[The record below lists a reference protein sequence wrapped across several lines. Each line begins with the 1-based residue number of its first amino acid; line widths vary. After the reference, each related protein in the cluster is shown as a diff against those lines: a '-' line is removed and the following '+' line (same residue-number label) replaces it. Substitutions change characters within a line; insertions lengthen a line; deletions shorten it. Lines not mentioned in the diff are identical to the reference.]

1 MTASM
6 KTLVCLL
13 ALTAA
18 APLSGCDDTASTVV
32 VTNAYP
38 ADAPAPMM
46 VFKVWWTTTLV
57 ADPVA
62 PGTSS
67 ASERTVPGDDFAY
80 ALLAPGWTS
89 EGGAPPPALMAARS
103 ADELSVARG
112 DRLEIVVSDGR
123 FIGNCAAG
131 KPLDAATAALIVES
145 IFPGDFAGTTYDA
158 ATCVTTPVSA
168 DAGPAGGN

>member
-1 MTASM
+1 MTATM

-18 APLSGCDDTASTVV
+18 APLSGCNDTASIVV

-62 PGTSS
+62 PASS

-80 ALLAPGWTS
+80 ALLAPGWTP
-89 EGGAPPPALMAARS
+89 ELGAPPPALIAARS

-112 DRLEIVVSDGR
+112 NQLEILISDDT

-145 IFPGDFAGTTYDA
+145 IFPGDFAGATYDPS
-158 ATCVTTPVSA
+158 TCTRITTLVSA
-168 DAGPAGGN
+168 DASSN